1 MSAARAELSRYFKV
15 LARAAFVAFLLLP
28 VAGPVRAGDD
38 RPVRVVSINL
48 CTDEMAMLLA
58 APGQLVS
65 VSFLAADPKVS
76 ALSDVA
82 SGYRLNHG
90 LAEEVFLMKPDL
102 VLAGS
107 YTTRDTVNLLKRL
120 GVPVAE
126 FAPESSLDDV
136 RANLRRMGQLLGR
149 EQAADKMVTSINTA
163 LSRIDAE
170 PVTQMTAAFYFENGY
185 TAGENT
191 LTSEIAAHAGLKN
204 VSATTGLDGLGR
216 LPLEK
221 LIMLSPQVIVTGDD
235 SYSAPA
241 LAEKVFVHPAF
252 AALAKKSQ
260 VVDLPGRDTIC
271 GGPFNI
277 TAMEKLRNEVDR
289 STADE

>member
-1 MSAARAELSRYFKV
+1 MRA
-15 LARAAFVAFLLLP
+15 LARAACLAISIGPAAAHARPADLP
-28 VAGPVRAGDD
+28 PA
-38 RPVRVVSINL
+38 RVVSINL

-58 APGQLVS
+58 APGQLLS
-65 VSFLAADPKVS
+65 VSFLAADPVVS

-82 SGYRLNHG
+82 AGYQLNHG

-126 FAPESSLDDV
+126 FAPESSLKDV
-136 RANLRRMGQLLGR
+136 RANLQRMGALLGR
-149 EQAADKMVTSINTA
+149 EQAAEKMVSSIDTA
-163 LSRIDAE
+163 LARLDAE
-170 PVTQMTAAFYFENGY
+170 PLTQKTAAFYFANGY
-185 TAGENT
+185 TAGDNT

-204 VSATTGLDGLGR
+204 VGATIGLDGLGR

-221 LIMLSPQVIVTGDD
+221 LIMLAPQVIITGDD
-235 SYSAPA
+235 SYTAPA

-252 AALAKKSQ
+252 AALAKTSQ

-277 TAMEKLRNEVDR
+277 TAMEKLRNEVGR
-289 STADE
+289 SKVDE